1 MIVLQSAHRVLNEA
15 ERQIR
20 TLIDKAVE
28 STDYDSIAALADLAK
43 KIRELTSK
51 VPPSDRVASRS
62 KPHLRKKA
70 ARDLRSERKTS
81 RPYPCFYRE
90 GTTLVKVGW
99 SKSSSSEYYHRASKD
114 EVFGAVVVLRN
125 LASQFGR
132 FAVAQVL
139 TLITEEERKDL
150 PDYKVYL
157 CLAWL
162 RSVGLAAKHG
172 RNGYSLPSDFDES
185 HLQEAWDR
193 IEERGEPK

>member
-1 MIVLQSAHRVLNEA
+1 MLNEA

-20 TLIDKAVE
+20 TLIEKAVE

-62 KPHLRKKA
+62 KPQLRKKA

-125 LASQFGR
+125 VASQFGR
-132 FAVAQVL
+132 FAVYQVSCPHNRR
-139 TLITEEERKDL
+139 RKKGPARL
-150 PDYKVYL
+150 QGVSVPSMVAKRGSGGQARSQWL
-157 CLAWL
+157 QLA
-162 RSVGLAAKHG
+162 K
-172 RNGYSLPSDFDES
+172 
-185 HLQEAWDR
+185 
-193 IEERGEPK
+193 